1 MRFLGRVV
9 LVQVQAAPLKV
20 GKRPDAVYDP
30 APLTRVE
37 RVCVTPGGV
46 VGVTAG
52 GDEIL
57 DVHHA
62 AHGETRQNSSGVNG
76 VSVNFSGH
84 YQTLRARF
92 GGHLTDGCAGENILV
107 EAAGTFTRADLDA
120 RLVFVNPFVNPANV
134 AAPVTLSK
142 LTVAAPCVEFGAWAA
157 AGRELPGREMRDVLD
172 FLHHGR
178 RGFYA
183 TLESPIESDTTPP
196 AFIRPGDLVYA
207 AAAGPAVP

>member
-1 MRFLGRVV
+1 MLRFLGRVA
-9 LVQVQAAPLKV
+9 LVQVQAAPLKK

-30 APLTRVE
+30 EPLTRVE
-37 RVCVTPGGV
+37 RLRVTPRGV
-46 VGVTAG
+46 IGVTAG
-52 GDEIL
+52 REEIM

-62 AHGETRQNSSGVNG
+62 RHPETRQSGSGVNG

-107 EAAGTFTRADLDA
+107 EADGTFALSDLGA
-120 RLVFVNPFVNPANV
+120 RLVFVNSATG
-134 AAPVTLSK
+134 AAPATLGN
-142 LTVAAPCVEFGAWAA
+142 LLVAAPCVEFGAWAT
-157 AGRELPGREMRDVLD
+157 AGRELTGREMRDVLD

-183 TLESPIESDTTPP
+183 TLVSPVESDTVPP

-207 AAAGPAVP
+207 AGLERA